1 MTIDTSA
8 FFFSVIGSPACR
20 PVKEIT
26 QGQKK
31 REQKSTQND
40 IYKYTYIYMHDSNS
54 LSGLKG
60 REVRRKLEKSAS
72 FLPYALLVESKSS
85 GQDCQKTVYVE
96 STRNTVYATIHVAV
110 LNKK

>member
-1 MTIDTSA
+1 
-8 FFFSVIGSPACR
+8 
-20 PVKEIT
+20 
-26 QGQKK
+26 
-31 REQKSTQND
+31 
-40 IYKYTYIYMHDSNS
+40 MHDSNS

-110 LNKK
+110 LNKKKNRDSS